1 MARSHSGEELLGFTP
16 FLKGS
21 DALSDKIGKARFP
34 SYQAALFAH
43 DCIAVILAFGFGV
56 WISGLGSFLLE
67 NSIQYVSLFIWCFSN
82 LVEESLVN
90 FQLKISQVMKA
101 VGFTFNDFDFVI
113 NPLQFTGMDGIF
125 TMVQDAIAMAFKHF
139 YEAV

>member
-1 MARSHSGEELLGFTP
+1 LSLLTIAS
-16 FLKGS
+16 K
-21 DALSDKIGKARFP
+21 DIRF
-34 SYQAALFAH
+34 
-43 DCIAVILAFGFGV
+43 
-56 WISGLGSFLLE
+56 
-67 NSIQYVSLFIWCFSN
+67 FSN

-101 VGFTFNDFDFVI
+101 VGFTFNDFYFVI
-113 NPLQFTGMDGIF
+113 NPLQFTSMDWIF